1 MIHLIDINKL
11 HREVQHVTLGQQ
23 LVANA
28 LWPEVRHCAQET
40 VDVVEK

>member
-1 MIHLIDINKL
+1 MIHLIDIKKL
-11 HREVQHVTLGQQ
+11 HWEIQHVTLGQQ